1 VAAGLA
7 LLAARTVVRNDDWRD
22 NFTLFTRTVESAP
35 ASVRANANAG
45 AMYGAAGQ
53 IDLAERYYA
62 RAVEIRPE
70 FVPAVV
76 GLGGVAEARGDM
88 SGALARYLEALR
100 LEPSARNPALRAA
113 EILARGGA
121 GDRAAEILR
130 QALAVTPNDPALASA
145 LARLDT
151 PG

>member
-1 VAAGLA
+1 
-7 LLAARTVVRNDDWRD
+7 
-22 NFTLFTRTVESAP
+22 
-35 ASVRANANAG
+35 
-45 AMYGAAGQ
+45 
-53 IDLAERYYA
+53 
-62 RAVEIRPE
+62 
-70 FVPAVV
+70 VPAVV